1 VVEERL
7 VLSLIPCFEIGFK
20 AFMRAEMVASFDNQ
34 LAEIF
39 NLHSRF
45 KKSPHPNAIEVL
57 VDYQLI

>member
-1 VVEERL
+1 
-7 VLSLIPCFEIGFK
+7 
-20 AFMRAEMVASFDNQ
+20 MRAEMVASFDNQ

-57 VDYQLI
+57 VDYQLV